1 MQQALYT
8 FGPEKIEYGAE
19 YGLFRFGGIMI
30 TRTSKASSDILGQ
43 TAEFIVENGRYMK
56 EAFPQCSNKE
66 ELVSELRKTHEQWN
80 ILHTNRPVALFLLQP
95 SDVDAVV
102 DKFYPAPS
110 ISYESFVPNLR
121 LDLKKAKIQSFT
133 LRVPEEMV
141 DALEKNGFEKRRFI
155 VKFVGQVIE
164 TKLMPILPLVSPTE
178 RDIPAL
184 AKLMHESYEKGAE
197 PRLPTVSSAERKLHE
212 IMSGLHGAYA
222 AEASLISGT
231 TLNVVSACFVT
242 LRSPRDA
249 LVAELF
255 THPLYRARGL
265 ATIELAT
272 AMNRL
277 LKRGVQTLTVRFGE
291 KNEIAGRLFAKL
303 GFKQERKVAE
313 MVMVIQ

>member
-1 MQQALYT
+1 
-8 FGPEKIEYGAE
+8 
-19 YGLFRFGGIMI
+19 MI
-30 TRTSKASSDILGQ
+30 TKTSKASSDILGQ
-43 TAEFIVENGRYMK
+43 TAEFIFENGAYMK
-56 EAFPQCSNKE
+56 EVFPQCSNKE
-66 ELVSELRKTHEQWN
+66 ELLSELRKTHEQWN
-80 ILHTNRPVALFLLQP
+80 ILHTDRPVALFTLQL
-95 SDVDAVV
+95 SDVNAIV

-110 ISYESFVPNLR
+110 ISYESLVLNLR
-121 LDLKKAKIQSFT
+121 LDLKKAKIQSLT
-133 LRVPEEMV
+133 LRVPEEM
-141 DALEKNGFEKRRFI
+141 AEGLEKNGFEKRRFL
-155 VKFVGQVIE
+155 VKFVGPVIE
-164 TKLMPILPLVSPTE
+164 TQLMPILPLVSPTE
-178 RDIPAL
+178 RGIPAL

-231 TLNVVSACFVT
+231 TLNVVSACFIA
-242 LRSPRDA
+242 LRSPREA

-303 GFKQERKVAE
+303 GFKQERKLAE
-313 MVMVIQ
+313 MVTVIQ

>member
-1 MQQALYT
+1 
-8 FGPEKIEYGAE
+8 
-19 YGLFRFGGIMI
+19 MI

-43 TAEFIVENGRYMK
+43 TVEFIVENGAYMK

-66 ELVSELRKTHEQWN
+66 ELVSELRKTPEQWS
-80 ILHTNRPVALFLLQP
+80 ILHTDRPVALFLLQL
-95 SDVDAVV
+95 SDVNAVV

-110 ISYESFVPNLR
+110 ISYESLVPNLR
-121 LDLKKAKIQSFT
+121 LDLKKAKIQSLM

-141 DALEKNGFEKRRFI
+141 DALEKNGFERRRFI
-155 VKFVGQVIE
+155 VKFVGPVIE

-197 PRLPTVSSAERKLHE
+197 SRLLAVSSAERKLHE

-242 LRSPRDA
+242 LSSPREA

-265 ATIELAT
+265 ATTELAT

-291 KNEIAGRLFAKL
+291 NNEIAGRLFAKL
-303 GFKQERKVAE
+303 GFKQERKLAE
-313 MVMVIQ
+313 MVTIIQ

>member
-1 MQQALYT
+1 
-8 FGPEKIEYGAE
+8 
-19 YGLFRFGGIMI
+19 MI
-30 TRTSKASSDILGQ
+30 TKTSKASSDILGQ
-43 TAEFIVENGRYMK
+43 TAEFIFENGASTK
-56 EAFPQCSNKE
+56 EAFPQCSTKE
-66 ELVSELRKTHEQWN
+66 ELLSELRKTHEQWN
-80 ILHTNRPVALFLLQP
+80 ILHTDRPVALFTLQL
-95 SDVDAVV
+95 SDVDAIV
-102 DKFYPAPS
+102 DKIYPAPPT
-110 ISYESFVPNLR
+110 SYESFVSNLR
-121 LDLKKAKIQSFT
+121 LDLKKAKIQSLT
-133 LRVPEEMV
+133 LRVPEEM
-141 DALEKNGFEKRRFI
+141 AEGLEKNGFEKRRVI
-155 VKFVGQVIE
+155 VKFVGPVIE
-164 TKLMPILPLVSPTE
+164 TQLMPILPLVSPTD

-231 TLNVVSACFVT
+231 TLNVVSACFIA
-242 LRSPRDA
+242 LRSPREA

-255 THPLYRARGL
+255 TDPLYRARGL

-303 GFKQERKVAE
+303 GFKQERKLAE
-313 MVMVIQ
+313 MVTVIQ

>member
-1 MQQALYT
+1 
-8 FGPEKIEYGAE
+8 
-19 YGLFRFGGIMI
+19 MI

-43 TAEFIVENGRYMK
+43 TVEFIVENGAYMK

-66 ELVSELRKTHEQWN
+66 ELVSGLRKTPEQWS
-80 ILHTNRPVALFLLQP
+80 ILHTDRPVALFLLQL
-95 SDVDAVV
+95 SDVNAVV

-110 ISYESFVPNLR
+110 ISYESLVPNLR
-121 LDLKKAKIQSFT
+121 LDLKKAKIQSLM

-141 DALEKNGFEKRRFI
+141 EALEKNGFERRRFI
-155 VKFVGQVIE
+155 VKFVGPVIE

-197 PRLPTVSSAERKLHE
+197 SRLLAVSSAERKLHE

-242 LRSPRDA
+242 LSSPREA

-265 ATIELAT
+265 ATTEVAT

-291 KNEIAGRLFAKL
+291 NNEIAGRLFAKL
-303 GFKQERKVAE
+303 GFKQERKLAE
-313 MVMVIQ
+313 MVTIIQ

>member
-1 MQQALYT
+1 
-8 FGPEKIEYGAE
+8 
-19 YGLFRFGGIMI
+19 MI

-197 PRLPTVSSAERKLHE
+197 ERPPAVSFAERQLRD
-212 IMSGLHGAYA
+212 IMRGLHGVYA

-242 LRSPRDA
+242 LSSPREA

-265 ATIELAT
+265 ATTEVAT

-277 LKRGVQTLTVRFGE
+277 LKRGVQTLTVRFSE
-291 KNEIAGRLFAKL
+291 NNEIAGRLFAKL
-303 GFKQERKVAE
+303 GFKQESKLAE
-313 MVMVIQ
+313 MVTVIQ